1 MGQGKDRPR
10 PRQGLPTQPT
20 GLRGSAPGLSPL
32 LLHGNPP
39 SWFSFLGNQRQAA
52 ACDPPALGASTATRP
67 A

>member
-10 PRQGLPTQPT
+10 PRQGLPTQLT

-52 ACDPPALGASTATRP
+52 A
-67 A
+67 